1 MNDEFDKSVTFWL
14 NGLKQGQNDAI
25 QEIWQRYFQ
34 QLVHVANRK
43 LGGASRR
50 IADEEDVALSAF
62 KSLCVGAAAGRFQ
75 RLEQRDDLWQ
85 VLVAIAG
92 RKAVDQI
99 RRQTSQ
105 KRGAGTV
112 RGDSVVMNLG
122 GDAPGTFEQF
132 MSAEPTP
139 ETVVTMEEEYSR
151 LLSQL
156 PDETLRSIAQ
166 LRLEGYANEEI
177 AEQLQLSLR
186 SVERKLGVIREVWSR
201 ELEPASSTWNRPSS
215 AP

>member
-1 MNDEFDKSVTFWL
+1 MSDEFDQSVTFWL

-25 QEIWQRYFQ
+25 QLIWQRYFQ
-34 QLVHVANRK
+34 QLMHVANRK
-43 LGGASRR
+43 LGGAARR
-50 IADEEDVALSAF
+50 MADEEDVALSAF
-62 KSLCVGAAAGRFQ
+62 KSLCMGAAAGRFE

-139 ETVVTMEEEYSR
+139 EMVATMAEESAR

-156 PDETLRSIAQ
+156 PDDAMRSIAR

-177 AEQLQLSLR
+177 AEQLQISLR
-186 SVERKLGVIREVWSR
+186 SVERKLGLIREIWSR
-201 ELEPASSTWNRPSS
+201 ELGTADS
-215 AP
+215 A

>member
-1 MNDEFDKSVTFWL
+1 MSDDFDRSVTFWL

-25 QEIWQRYFQ
+25 HQLWERYFQ
-34 QLVHVANRK
+34 QLVHVASRK

-62 KSLCVGAAAGRFQ
+62 KSLCVGAAAGRFE

-99 RRQTSQ
+99 RRQMSQ

-112 RGDSVVMNLG
+112 RGDSIVMNLG

-132 MSAEPTP
+132 MSEEPTP
-139 ETVVTMEEEYSR
+139 EVVAIMEEESAR

-156 PDETLRSIAQ
+156 PDETLRSLAK
-166 LRLEGYANEEI
+166 LRLEGYTNEEI
-177 AEQLQLSLR
+177 AEQLQISLR
-186 SVERKLGVIREVWSR
+186 SVERKLGVVREIWGR
-201 ELEPASSTWNRPSS
+201 ELGEDSTES
-215 AP
+215 

>member
-1 MNDEFDKSVTFWL
+1 MSDEFDRSVTFWL
-14 NGLKQGQNDAI
+14 DGLKQGQNDAI
-25 QEIWQRYFQ
+25 QQIWQRYFQ

-50 IADEEDVALSAF
+50 TADEEDVALSAF
-62 KSLCVGAAAGRFQ
+62 KSLCFGAAAGRFE

-112 RGDSVVMNLG
+112 RGDSIVMNRG

-132 MSAEPTP
+132 VSDAPTP
-139 ETVVTMEEEYSR
+139 EMVASMDEEYSR
-151 LLSQL
+151 LLSRL
-156 PDETLRSIAQ
+156 PDETMRGIAR

-177 AEQLQLSLR
+177 ATELQLSLR
-186 SVERKLGVIREVWSR
+186 SVERKLGLIREIWSL
-201 ELEPASSTWNRPSS
+201 ELAQQTTDS
-215 AP
+215 